1 MRIAIVEDDLLQ
13 RTTLHNWLQHAGHHC
28 DSYRSGT
35 EFIEEG
41 RRADYQLMLF
51 DWGLP
56 GISGMELLDWL
67 RSQQQDNT
75 PVIFVTAHDAEE
87 EIVKA
92 LRHGADDY
100 LVKPARRKE
109 LLARIDALLRRA
121 TPQIAVSVH
130 RFGNIEVDTLRQEIT
145 LDGEMIELTQK
156 EYNLAHYLLENSG
169 KLLSRHEL
177 LENVW
182 GHNHDL
188 HTRTVDT
195 HISRLRKKLRLTREQ
210 GWHLGAVYQ
219 YGYRLDNL
227 SH

>member
-13 RTTLHNWLQHAGHHC
+13 RTTLHNWLEDAGHHC
-28 DSYRSGT
+28 DSYHSGT
-35 EFIEEG
+35 AFIQEAQC
-41 RRADYQLMLF
+41 ADYQLMLF

-56 GISGMELLDWL
+56 GISGIELLGWL
-67 RSQQQDNT
+67 RSQQCDNT
-75 PVIFVTAHDAEE
+75 PVIFVTAHDSEE

-100 LVKPARRKE
+100 LVKPARRQE

-121 TPQIAVSVH
+121 TEVKPVTVR
-130 RFGNIEVDTLRQEIT
+130 RFGNIEIDTQRQEIA
-145 LDGEMIELTQK
+145 LDGEVIELTQK
-156 EYNLAHYLLENSG
+156 EYGLAHYLLNNTG
-169 KLLSRHEL
+169 KLLSRDEL

-182 GHNHDL
+182 GHHHNL

-195 HISRLRKKLRLTREQ
+195 HISRLRKKLRLTRES

-219 YGYRLDNL
+219 YGYRLDSL
-227 SH
+227 TH